1 MSGLLGYTEAMFH
14 CGVDLYNMSVPND
27 RKKDENEHY
36 VTDSSD
42 EPKSLRMMF
51 ESLFY
56 LTFPDL
62 GMPALGDAGPGPL
75 RANAAFLV
83 GYSRYRDDKLSFIVR
98 RDRPGALPQGDALS
112 GGDAR
117 SRGEWHWLVYD
128 PPVNAP
134 DAFPIHEGRF
144 ANTGQYVNGCSL
156 FPSTGL
162 AVLREASGNYTTR
175 PDSTAVSLS
184 YGPHGGGHG
193 HSDNMN
199 IVLYAQGRQWIP
211 AFGSMPYET
220 QPKNEWT
227 AQTVSHNTMV
237 VDGISQYPTEKRN
250 VEWPHDDA
258 SDRVVG
264 TLERFDP
271 ATKSA
276 SAHCDRAYRG
286 IRLRRAVQVNGNAV
300 VDAFDVAD
308 AKGTAHRYD
317 YVLHIDGRLDVG
329 PPAVE
334 ARTAK
339 LGEICG
345 YRLIE
350 QKRRG
355 TVNGP
360 FDLTFT
366 SEGPGEKRQLRIWV
380 PSDSETEVIIGDGP
394 TNRMDRKMTMLILR
408 RKAAATRF
416 LTVLEP
422 VNATDR
428 VRAVR
433 VEKGGVVIESA
444 KGTRRAPIS

>member
-1 MSGLLGYTEAMFH
+1 
-14 CGVDLYNMSVPND
+14 
-27 RKKDENEHY
+27 
-36 VTDSSD
+36 
-42 EPKSLRMMF
+42 
-51 ESLFY
+51 
-56 LTFPDL
+56 
-62 GMPALGDAGPGPL
+62 
-75 RANAAFLV
+75 
-83 GYSRYRDDKLSFIVR
+83 
-98 RDRPGALPQGDALS
+98 
-112 GGDAR
+112 
-117 SRGEWHWLVYD
+117 LVYD